1 MKPSEFAIFVNS
13 SKDPDGRET
22 RSIVQFLE
30 QHGCR
35 AGLLPDP
42 DGIRAEDAFKGIP
55 QITREQAEKADMAI
69 VLGGDGTI
77 LSGARY
83 LHGSKVP
90 LFGIN
95 LGHLGFITACEKDN
109 CLDRLGEVLEGRFTV
124 ESRVMIR
131 GQIRSAH
138 SNADIPYCGL
148 NDITITRG
156 NWLRML
162 QIEVRINGTLM
173 DVLQADGMIIATPT
187 GSTGYTLAAG
197 GPIIVPDAQ
206 ALVLTPICP
215 KTLTM
220 PSIVMSGQDKVSFRI
235 LFDGSELE
243 QPEFRLVVDGQEEL
257 PVQPGDIVEAEMEAD
272 AVRLVQLEDADYYD
286 TLRRKMFREDV

>member
-1 MKPSEFAIFVNS
+1 MKPSDFAVFVNA

-22 RSIVQFLE
+22 RSIVRFLE
-30 QHGCR
+30 AHGCR

-42 DGIRAEDAFKGIP
+42 DGTEYEEGFRGIP
-55 QITREQAEKADMAI
+55 VITREQAAQADMAI
-69 VLGGDGTI
+69 ILGGDGTI

-83 LHGSKVP
+83 LHGSDVP

-109 CLDRLGEVLEGRFTV
+109 CLERLGEVLEGRYTV

-131 GQIRSAH
+131 GRIRSGN
-138 SNADIPYCGL
+138 SKEIIPYCGL
-148 NDITITRG
+148 NDISLTRG
-156 NWLRML
+156 SWLRML
-162 QIEVRINGTLM
+162 RVEVRINGTLM
-173 DVLQADGMIIATPT
+173 DILQADGMIIATPT

-235 LFDGSELE
+235 LFDGTEQE
-243 QPEFRLVVDGQEEL
+243 QPQFRLVVDGQEEL
-257 PVQPGDIVEAEMEAD
+257 PVLPGDIVEAEMEPD
-272 AVRLVQLEDADYYD
+272 AVGLVQLEDADYYD